1 MGISSVAPR
10 NSAAIIVLQLAFSET
25 VERLD
30 LMQAL
35 TEPSPCRRRTRLF
48 VRVFLAASGLSCVPN
63 CIGSLLLVC
72 FTPAHPSS
80 LPETTTD
87 ASRHP
92 TMHRKLH
99 SLNRALHCEES
110 SPRYLVEWR
119 CNQRVTGHGERRGCL
134 AHKRECEPLKGALY
148 SPHQAI
154 FTAQLTRQ
162 AGTESRRGSA
172 QGDAESHR
180 RCRHLEHRLETAP

>member
-1 MGISSVAPR
+1 MGPGISSVAPR
-10 NSAAIIVLQLAFSET
+10 IPAAIIVLQLAFSET

-35 TEPSPCRRRTRLF
+35 TEPSPCRGRKWLF
-48 VRVFLAASGLSCVPN
+48 VRVFLPASGLSCVPN
-63 CIGSLLLVC
+63 CIESLLLVR

-99 SLNRALHCEES
+99 PLNRALHCEES
-110 SPRYLVEWR
+110 FPRYLVNGNATSESGAMESAEGAWPTKANVSGPKVLCTHLIR
-119 CNQRVTGHGERRGCL
+119 RHLLHRLQR
-134 AHKRECEPLKGALY
+134 K
-148 SPHQAI
+148 
-154 FTAQLTRQ
+154 
-162 AGTESRRGSA
+162 
-172 QGDAESHR
+172 QGPKVDAER
-180 RCRHLEHRLETAP
+180 AREF